1 MKKLIL
7 GIAIVSSAFVFGQ
20 KQDAKDVN
28 AQLQASNKAAMD
40 AYQAKNYSA
49 AAPKFLEVY
58 NLMKTSGQDDKV
70 YMYYA
75 GLSYALANN
84 VDEAIKLYTELINSG
99 YTGVQ
104 TQYTAKE
111 NKTGQ
116 VVTYDKN
123 TWELLK
129 KSSSKDYSD
138 FKSEQTKSVEPD
150 LYETLSTL
158 LINAKKNDEA
168 LALIE
173 KGLAKYPNNAKLKE
187 YQGSALYASGN
198 TDKFMANLKE
208 QLAKNPN
215 DGTNWYNLGVL
226 QSKDPA
232 TANDAVASF
241 QKAIELSSNNPTL
254 SNNAHQNLVYTT
266 LGDDAKAVE
275 SINTLRKSNPD
286 EATKLI
292 EARKDRFNKAL
303 PFAEKWYQ
311 ANPESMDA
319 VSVLREIYA
328 ITKNTPK
335 MNEMKAKE
343 AELKAKQPK

>member
-40 AYQAKNYSA
+40 AYQAKNYA
-49 AAPKFLEVY
+49 VAAPKFLEVY

-84 VDEAIKLYTELINSG
+84 VDESIKIYTDLINSG

-104 TQYTAKE
+104 TQYTAKDV
-111 NKTGQ
+111 KTGE
-116 VVTYDKN
+116 VTSLNKGIWEGLKN
-123 TWELLK
+123 TK
-129 KSSSKDYSD
+129 SKDYTD
-138 FKSEQTKSVEPD
+138 FKTEQTKSVEPD

-158 LINAKKNDEA
+158 LLNAKKNDEA

-187 YQGSALYASGN
+187 YQGSALYATGN
-198 TDKFMANLKE
+198 TDKFMSNLKE

-226 QSKDPA
+226 QSKNPA
-232 TANDAVASF
+232 TENDAVASF
-241 QKAIELSSNNPTL
+241 QKAIQLAGNDPKLT
-254 SNNAHQNLVYTT
+254 NNAYQNLVYTS

-275 SINTLRKSNPD
+275 SINALRKSNPD

-292 EARKDRFNKAL
+292 EARKERFNKAL
-303 PFAEKWYQ
+303 PYAEKWHES
-311 ANPESMDA
+311 NPENLDA
-319 VSVLREIYA
+319 VSTLREIYS
-328 ITKNTPK
+328 ITKNQAKAT
-335 MNEMKAKE
+335 EMKAKE
-343 AELKAKQPK
+343 AALQAKQPK

>member
-20 KQDAKDVN
+20 KQDVN
-28 AQLQASNKAAMD
+28 AQIQASNKAAMD
-40 AYQAKNYSA
+40 AYNSKNYA
-49 AAPKFLEVY
+49 VAAPNFLELY
-58 NLMKTSGQDDKV
+58 NILKTNGQDDKI

-84 VDEAIKLYTELINSG
+84 IDEAIKVYTELINSG
-99 YTGVQ
+99 FTGVQ

-116 VVTYDKN
+116 VSTYDKN

-129 KSSSKDYSD
+129 KTSKDYSD
-138 FKSEQTKSVEPD
+138 FKTEQTKSVEPD

-158 LINAKKNDEA
+158 LLNAKKNDEA
-168 LALIE
+168 LAIIE

-187 YQGSALYASGN
+187 YQGTALFASGK
-198 TDKFMANLKE
+198 TDKFMENLKE

-215 DGTNWYNLGVL
+215 DATNWYNLGVL
-226 QSKDPA
+226 QSKNPA
-232 TANDAVASF
+232 TTNDAIASF
-241 QKAIELSSNNPTL
+241 NKALELDPKMS
-254 SNNAHQNLVYTT
+254 NAHQNLVYTT
-266 LGDDAKAVE
+266 IGDDAKAVE
-275 SINTLRKSNPD
+275 SINALRKSNPD

-292 EARKDRFNKAL
+292 EARRERFNKAL
-303 PFAEKWYQ
+303 PLAEKWYQ
-311 ANPESMDA
+311 SNPENIDS
-319 VSVLREIYA
+319 VSILREIYS
-328 ITKNTPK
+328 ITKNQAK

-343 AELKAKQPK
+343 AELQAKQPK